1 MTEGDLKMVS
11 EFIKNRLDTAHGLID
26 EGRYDVAVEL
36 LKNIKLRIHEQETED
51 EITKFEKNHDSTLE
65 MRIKEIK
72 DGEEDQLRKD
82 ANELQ
87 EWALYAKA
95 YLNFYDQ
102 ISRKHGI

>member
-1 MTEGDLKMVS
+1 
-11 EFIKNRLDTAHGLID
+11 
-26 EGRYDVAVEL
+26 
-36 LKNIKLRIHEQETED
+36 
-51 EITKFEKNHDSTLE
+51 